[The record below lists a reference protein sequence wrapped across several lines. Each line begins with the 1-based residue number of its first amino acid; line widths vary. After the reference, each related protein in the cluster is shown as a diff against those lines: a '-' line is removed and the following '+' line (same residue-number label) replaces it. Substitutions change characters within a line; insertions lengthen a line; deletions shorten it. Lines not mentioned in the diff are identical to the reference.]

1 MNIKHIYLLPAMAM
15 VLMSCNNDDKYI
27 GGSIMGGESA
37 ISSIY
42 PTPPSQWMG
51 GTDPYFSA
59 GYTGDPMPFY
69 EDGTFHVYF
78 LHDAINKPAGK
89 GFHDIHEY
97 TTTDLAHF
105 DYKGQMIPYGEQNE
119 PDFGVGTG
127 SMIKIGNTY
136 YFYYTGHNE
145 IASFIA
151 NNPRESVLLATST
164 DRVHWTKQSSFKITA
179 PSGYYNYDF
188 RDPHVFKNPDDGKY
202 WMLVSTQT
210 DPSRKAVLLKFTS
223 ADPTTG
229 NWTPEGPL
237 YTATAEDNY
246 LMMECA
252 DVFKMGSYWYL
263 TFSENWS
270 NSKGTHYRMAT
281 SINGP
286 WTKPANDML
295 DGEYYYAAKTASD
308 GNKRYAFGWT
318 ARKAPENDTGGKEW
332 AGNLVVHEIIQN
344 ADGTL
349 GLKAPDAVNQL
360 FTQSAAIT
368 VQNTSG
374 NVSQN
379 NTTFTLNAVSSHAIA
394 TFASAGKKMKATA
407 QLTLNSTSGSA
418 GFFFNVNNSA
428 QYKIMFEP
436 QQNRIAAYNS
446 NGDMVTRV
454 PLTVTQ
460 GNAYN
465 INMVVDGS
473 ICELYVDG
481 KTVLSNRI
489 YGRDQQ
495 SWGLL
500 VTGGAEATFGGLEIK
515 KP

>member
-1 MNIKHIYLLPAMAM
+1 
-15 VLMSCNNDDKYI
+15 
-27 GGSIMGGESA
+27 
-37 ISSIY
+37 
-42 PTPPSQWMG
+42 
-51 GTDPYFSA
+51 
-59 GYTGDPMPFY
+59 
-69 EDGTFHVYF
+69 
-78 LHDAINKPAGK
+78 
-89 GFHDIHEY
+89 
-97 TTTDLAHF
+97 
-105 DYKGQMIPYGEQNE
+105 
-119 PDFGVGTG
+119 
-127 SMIKIGNTY
+127 
-136 YFYYTGHNE
+136 
-145 IASFIA
+145 
-151 NNPRESVLLATST
+151 
-164 DRVHWTKQSSFKITA
+164 
-179 PSGYYNYDF
+179 
-188 RDPHVFKNPDDGKY
+188 
-202 WMLVSTQT
+202 
-210 DPSRKAVLLKFTS
+210 
-223 ADPTTG
+223 
-229 NWTPEGPL
+229 
-237 YTATAEDNY
+237 
-246 LMMECA
+246 
-252 DVFKMGSYWYL
+252 
-263 TFSENWS
+263 
-270 NSKGTHYRMAT
+270 MAT

-286 WTKPANDML
+286 WTKPSNDML

-332 AGNLVVHEIIQN
+332 AGNLVVHEIVQN
-344 ADGTL
+344 ADGTI

-379 NTTFTLNAVSSHAIA
+379 NTTFTLNAVSSDAIA
-394 TFASAGKKMKATA
+394 TFALAGKKMKATA

-428 QYKIMFEP
+428 RYKIMFEP
-436 QQNRIAAYNS
+436 QQNRIAAYNG

-454 PLTVTQ
+454 PLTITP

-473 ICELYVDG
+473 ICELYVDD

-500 VTGGAEATFGGLEIK
+500 VTGGAEAKFSALEIK